1 MYVPA
6 EDVVQCDGTYTFD
19 DKPVTRHYGKMG
31 KSLKNGVNPD
41 DIFDEYGVDA
51 LRLYEMFMGPLDT
64 SRPWSTKD
72 IVGVHRFLQ
81 RLWRNFIDE
90 DTGEVLVND
99 TPSDGD
105 LQVLLHRTIDAV
117 DTDMTNLHFNTAV
130 ARLFELNNALVGLDC
145 VPSDVA
151 DVLPRLLS
159 PLAPHVSEELWSRM
173 GKDGSVVTA
182 PWPEADPQLIELET
196 ATMVV
201 QVNGKVRDRIEV
213 PITVTEEAAVALALA
228 SPRVQAHTNGAEPR
242 KVIARLPNVVSLV
255 V

>member
-1 MYVPA
+1 Y
-6 EDVVQCDGTYTFD
+6 EGEE
-19 DKPVTRHYGKMG
+19 VTRVYGKMG
-31 KSLKNGVNPD
+31 KSLKNGVSPD
-41 DIFDEYGVDA
+41 EIFEEYGVDT

-90 DTGEVLVND
+90 DSGEAMVG
-99 TPSDGD
+99 TEPSEGE
-105 LQVLLHRTIDAV
+105 LQVLLHRTIEAV
-117 DTDMTNLHFNTAV
+117 GRDMESLHFNTAV
-130 ARLFELNNALVGLDC
+130 ARLFEMNNALVGLDR

-159 PLAPHVSEELWSRM
+159 PLAPHICEELWHRM
-173 GKDGSVVTA
+173 GRDGSVVTA
-182 PWPEADPQLIELET
+182 DWPVYDESLIAEDT

-201 QVNGKVRDRIEV
+201 QVNGKVRDRIQV
-213 PITVTEEAAVALALA
+213 PIGVTEDEAVALALA
-228 SPRVQAHTNGAEPR
+228 SERVQAHTGGAAPR
-242 KVIARLPNVVSLV
+242 KVVARLPNVVSLV